1 MWNLSRDIGIDLGTA
16 SILVYVKGKGVVLR
30 EPSVVA
36 IDKNTSKLLKVGTEA
51 QKMLGRTPGNIV
63 AIRPLREGVISDY
76 DMTERMLKE
85 FIKKVTTF
93 RLFKPRVCICVPSG
107 ITEVEERAV
116 IDAGIQAGARRVYLI
131 EEPLAA
137 ALGADPL
144 MTGGAILS
152 GVYFGDRC
160 SPVSTSALLVADL
173 TGTDLFGNIRQ
184 MLRTC
189 LVPFALA
196 AGLYLL
202 FGLSSP
208 AAGQAADIAPLF
220 ALEFRLGPL
229 PLIPAALILVLSALR
244 VRVKAA
250 MLASIAAAAVLCL
263 AYQGAA
269 PLTLLKDAVLGFSA
283 QSPEL
288 ATMIDG
294 GGIVSML
301 QVGAIVCLSSSYSG
315 IFQRTGLL
323 EPIRR
328 RIEAWGAVLSP
339 YAAVL
344 VTSVLASAIACNQ
357 TLSIMLTHQLCGGLE
372 KSREKL
378 AIYLE
383 NSAVVVAPLIPWS
396 IAGGV
401 PLASAGAPAASLLTA
416 FFLFLLPLWQLV
428 TAGRGRRAT
437 V

>member
-1 MWNLSRDIGIDLGTA
+1 M
-16 SILVYVKGKGVVLR
+16 
-30 EPSVVA
+30 
-36 IDKNTSKLLKVGTEA
+36 
-51 QKMLGRTPGNIV
+51 
-63 AIRPLREGVISDY
+63 
-76 DMTERMLKE
+76 
-85 FIKKVTTF
+85 
-93 RLFKPRVCICVPSG
+93 
-107 ITEVEERAV
+107 
-116 IDAGIQAGARRVYLI
+116 
-131 EEPLAA
+131 
-137 ALGADPL
+137 
-144 MTGGAILS
+144 
-152 GVYFGDRC
+152 
-160 SPVSTSALLVADL
+160 
-173 TGTDLFGNIRQ
+173 
-184 MLRTC
+184 
-189 LVPFALA
+189 
-196 AGLYLL
+196 
-202 FGLSSP
+202 
-208 AAGQAADIAPLF
+208 
-220 ALEFRLGPL
+220 
-229 PLIPAALILVLSALR
+229 
-244 VRVKAA
+244 
-250 MLASIAAAAVLCL
+250 LCL

-378 AIYLE
+378 A
-383 NSAVVVAPLIPWS
+383 
-396 IAGGV
+396 GGV

>member
-1 MWNLSRDIGIDLGTA
+1 MELLVFSLFAAALLVCVIFHISLLFALLLGYVIFALYAIRKGFSLPEVLGMSAQGVRAAKNILTTFVLIGILTSLWRAGGTIPAIVCYSVRVMEPRLFLVCSFLLNCLVSFLTGTA
-16 SILVYVKGKGVVLR
+16 FGSAATMGAVC
-30 EPSVVA
+30 
-36 IDKNTSKLLKVGTEA
+36 
-51 QKMLGRTPGNIV
+51 
-63 AIRPLREGVISDY
+63 
-76 DMTERMLKE
+76 MTM
-85 FIKKVTTF
+85 
-93 RLFKPRVCICVPSG
+93 
-107 ITEVEERAV
+107 
-116 IDAGIQAGARRVYLI
+116 
-131 EEPLAA
+131 AA

-184 MLRTC
+184 MLRTS

>member
-1 MWNLSRDIGIDLGTA
+1 MEPRLFLVCSCLLNCLVSVLTGTA
-16 SILVYVKGKGVVLR
+16 FGSAATMGAVC
-30 EPSVVA
+30 
-36 IDKNTSKLLKVGTEA
+36 
-51 QKMLGRTPGNIV
+51 
-63 AIRPLREGVISDY
+63 
-76 DMTERMLKE
+76 MTM
-85 FIKKVTTF
+85 
-93 RLFKPRVCICVPSG
+93 
-107 ITEVEERAV
+107 
-116 IDAGIQAGARRVYLI
+116 
-131 EEPLAA
+131 AA

-184 MLRTC
+184 MLRTS

-263 AYQGAA
+263 VYQDAA

>member
-1 MWNLSRDIGIDLGTA
+1 
-16 SILVYVKGKGVVLR
+16 
-30 EPSVVA
+30 
-36 IDKNTSKLLKVGTEA
+36 
-51 QKMLGRTPGNIV
+51 
-63 AIRPLREGVISDY
+63 
-76 DMTERMLKE
+76 
-85 FIKKVTTF
+85 
-93 RLFKPRVCICVPSG
+93 
-107 ITEVEERAV
+107 
-116 IDAGIQAGARRVYLI
+116 
-131 EEPLAA
+131 
-137 ALGADPL
+137 
-144 MTGGAILS
+144 
-152 GVYFGDRC
+152 
-160 SPVSTSALLVADL
+160 
-173 TGTDLFGNIRQ
+173 
-184 MLRTC
+184 
-189 LVPFALA
+189 
-196 AGLYLL
+196 
-202 FGLSSP
+202 
-208 AAGQAADIAPLF
+208 
-220 ALEFRLGPL
+220 
-229 PLIPAALILVLSALR
+229 
-244 VRVKAA
+244 

-401 PLASAGAPAASLLTA
+401 PLPPPGP
-416 FFLFLLPLWQLV
+416 PPPPC
-428 TAGRGRRAT
+428 
-437 V
+437 